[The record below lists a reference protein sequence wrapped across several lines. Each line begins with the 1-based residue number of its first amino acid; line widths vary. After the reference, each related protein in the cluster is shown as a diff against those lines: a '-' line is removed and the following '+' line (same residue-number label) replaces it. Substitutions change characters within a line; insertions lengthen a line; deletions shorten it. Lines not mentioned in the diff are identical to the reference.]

1 MGGPSTPGIGWA
13 AGVER
18 LAMLLAEEPPAPRPI
33 AVVPAGEAQ
42 EQMALELTQKLRHQ
56 GFAVE
61 IGYTGNLR
69 KRLKRADR
77 VNARAAVI
85 LGEEEAAK
93 GNATLRDL
101 DSGAQETVAL
111 TDLGEHLAQL
121 A

>member
-18 LAMLLAEEPPAPRPI
+18 LAMLLSQEPQAPRPI

-42 EQMALELTQKLRHQ
+42 ESMALELTQKLRHQ
-56 GFAVE
+56 GFSVE
-61 IGYTGNLR
+61 LGYTGNLR

-85 LGEEEAAK
+85 LGEDEAAK
-93 GNATLRDL
+93 ASATLRDL
-101 DSGAQETVAL
+101 DSGEQETVAL
-111 TDLGEHLAQL
+111 NALGERLAQL
-121 A
+121 R